1 MTKKEICI
9 ALLAM
14 GSAGATAADLPKEGQ
29 YNYTA
34 CWSGV
39 SNQINFSKTQ
49 SGFSFEMTG
58 STRSS
63 TPGGMFDKNSFRC
76 VGTNVSLDGKNSGM
90 TLCETTDP
98 DGDKRL
104 AYFSTGPDGKVTR
117 QEVAGTG
124 KYEGMILTG
133 STVNT
138 LGPFPVVK
146 AGTFQNCNHQTG
158 SYKMK

>member
-1 MTKKEICI
+1 MKKKAICI

-14 GSAGATAADLPKEGQ
+14 GSAASASAADLPKEGQ
-29 YNYTA
+29 YNYIA

-39 SNQINFSKTQ
+39 SNQINFSKAQ

-58 STRSS
+58 STRSNP
-63 TPGGMFDKNSFRC
+63 PGGMFDKNTFRC

-90 TLCETTDP
+90 SLCETMDP

-104 AYFSTGPDGKVTR
+104 AYFTTVEGKVTR
-117 QEVAGTG
+117 QEVGGTG
-124 KYEGMILTG
+124 KYD
-133 STVNT
+133 
-138 LGPFPVVK
+138 
-146 AGTFQNCNHQTG
+146 HQTG